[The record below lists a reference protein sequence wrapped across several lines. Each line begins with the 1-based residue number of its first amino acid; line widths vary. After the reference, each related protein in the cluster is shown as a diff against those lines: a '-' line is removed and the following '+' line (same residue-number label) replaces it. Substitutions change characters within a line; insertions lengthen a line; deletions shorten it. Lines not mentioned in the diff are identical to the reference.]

1 MIKLLFNEDSDAT
14 VVGKIVLNGTFF
26 SAEVHDPTFGYSGSD
41 VIEELGAYHSYVFCR
56 KPNSKVKSFR
66 TIHRSDYKF
75 LSMNRIGTAIRMDY
89 TDMIQ
94 LYTEADVLQID
105 TGIISGGE
113 RDLIIRIF
121 EGRAENF
128 EIEMDGA
135 YEVGSFSSES
145 LPFLCCNT
153 LG

>member
-75 LSMNRIGTAIRMDY
+75 LYHESHRNGHPHGLHRYDSALHGSGCSSNRYGHH
-89 TDMIQ
+89 
-94 LYTEADVLQID
+94 
-105 TGIISGGE
+105 
-113 RDLIIRIF
+113 
-121 EGRAENF
+121 
-128 EIEMDGA
+128 
-135 YEVGSFSSES
+135 
-145 LPFLCCNT
+145 
-153 LG
+153 